1 MFDEKAKASDDYVK
15 KNGEIRFEN
24 FNFNYFTDGPKV
36 LTSMTF
42 TVKPGEKIGIGRL
55 I

>member
-1 MFDEKAKASDDYVK
+1 MFDEKAMTSDDYLK

-36 LTSMTF
+36 LRSVTF
-42 TVKPGEKIGIGRL
+42 TVKPGEKVGIGRL